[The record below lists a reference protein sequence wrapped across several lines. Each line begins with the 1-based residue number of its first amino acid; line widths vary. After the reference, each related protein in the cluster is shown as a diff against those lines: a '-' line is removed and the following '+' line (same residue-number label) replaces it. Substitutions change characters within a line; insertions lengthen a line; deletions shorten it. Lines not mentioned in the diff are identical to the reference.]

1 MDIAV
6 ILEKFTSSKND
17 NFDPLWGQNP
27 WREQRPRVDVFSNLI
42 FAIKWA
48 MIEVEKQTKNAFQ
61 WFWGQGIHF

>member
-6 ILEKFTSSKND
+6 ILGKFTSKNG
-17 NFDPLWGQNP
+17 NFDPLWGQNI

-48 MIEVEKQTKNAFQ
+48 MIEVDKQTKNAFQ